1 MKYFMKYFI
10 KYYGHIDPTAHEVYM
25 GIMKNRAQPEGM
37 ATKSL
42 VAYKMIR
49 DMILSGAALPGTRLI
64 LVELERKLG
73 VGRGPIRDA
82 LLLLGQSG
90 LVQIVP
96 YKGAIVMLPPSY
108 REMELIY
115 TQRCQLELALAA
127 EAMAQATLEDVCA
140 LEDMAGK
147 MTATSM
153 EEQYFFHM
161 DRSFHRRLYELS
173 RMPHLVSIVEHLMDF
188 VQAFLTL
195 RAYSAVHRELFN
207 KQHAMI
213 IDALRRKDE
222 TDLLS
227 TLENNIMVG
236 LDLVREEMARFSH

>member
-1 MKYFMKYFI
+1 
-10 KYYGHIDPTAHEVYM
+10 M
-25 GIMKNRAQPEGM
+25 GIMKNRAEPEGI

-96 YKGAIVMLPPSY
+96 YKGAVVMLPPSY

-115 TQRCQLELALAA
+115 TQRCQLELVLAA
-127 EAMAQATLEDVCA
+127 EAMAQATLEDVSA
-140 LEDMAGK
+140 LEEMADK
-147 MTATSM
+147 MTASGT

-161 DRSFHRRLYELS
+161 DRNFHRRLYELS

-195 RAYSAVHRELFN
+195 RA
-207 KQHAMI
+207 
-213 IDALRRKDE
+213 
-222 TDLLS
+222 
-227 TLENNIMVG
+227 
-236 LDLVREEMARFSH
+236 